1 MCYSDV
7 YQGLSMRRA
16 KIIATL
22 GPASDT
28 VEKIKELIL
37 AGMDVARVNMSHG
50 THDGHAKVISNIRE
64 ASKISGK
71 EVGVLLDLQGPKIR
85 VDKVGQPLELQN
97 GEEWVIGQS
106 KLATDKKY
114 SKYKDKF
121 IPTIYENLV
130 EDCHDGA
137 RILFDDGLIS
147 AEAIERDGDVY
158 KIKILVGGKL
168 KSNKGIN
175 LPDCD
180 VSAPS
185 FTEKDRKDL
194 MFGLG
199 EGVDFIALSFV
210 RKRKDVQEVKSILHS
225 LKKTTPV
232 IAKIEKPQAIDNL
245 DEIMKSADIVMV
257 ARGDMGVEVGNHQ
270 VPGIQKLII
279 QKCNQTGTPVITATQ
294 MLESMTENPTPTRAE
309 ASDVANAVWDGTDAV
324 MLSGESAAG
333 KYPIEAVTMMDQI
346 VIEAEKTPKERPF
359 LRHLDLSNV
368 NAAVMVAA
376 SMIAEKVHAAKILS
390 VTESGNSCQKI
401 AKFRP
406 SADVLGVTNNI
417 DTVRRISLYWGIQPY
432 YLVNYRADS
441 FNFQKDVLQK
451 VKVDLT
457 LKNGDK
463 LVITRGDGRFFS
475 HGSSNSVKVHTIKDS
490 PKILGGSDGV
500 DIGRD
505 DKKRILLD
513 TNLCAGCQ
521 NCINICPHDIWT
533 VSDDEEKRTIIDSNK
548 IGACTMDNQCVEACP
563 TGSIEILPNFQG

>member
-1 MCYSDV
+1 
-7 YQGLSMRRA
+7 MRRA
-16 KIIATL
+16 KIVATL
-22 GPASDT
+22 GPSSDT
-28 VEKIKELIL
+28 VEKIKELIE
-37 AGMDVARVNMSHG
+37 AGLDVARVNMSHG
-50 THDGHAKVISNIRE
+50 THEGHSKVISNIRE
-64 ASKISGK
+64 ASKLAGK

-85 VDKVGQPLELQN
+85 VDKVATPLELKD

-106 KLATDKKY
+106 DFENDKKY
-114 SKYKDKF
+114 SKYKGKF
-121 IPTIYENLV
+121 IPTIYKDLV
-130 EDCHDGA
+130 EDCHEGA

-158 KIKILVGGKL
+158 KIKILIGGKL

-185 FTEKDRKDL
+185 FTDKDRKDL

-199 EGVDFIALSFV
+199 EGVDFVALSFV
-210 RKRKDVQEVKSILHS
+210 RKKEDVQEVKAILHS

-245 DEIMKSADIVMV
+245 EEIMESADIIMV

-270 VPGIQKLII
+270 VPSLQKKII
-279 QKCNQTGTPVITATQ
+279 QTCNAVGVPVITATQ

-333 KYPIEAVTMMDQI
+333 KYPVETVKMMNKI
-346 VIEAEKTPKERPF
+346 VLEAEKTPKERPF
-359 LRHLDLSNV
+359 LRDLDLSNV

-376 SMIAEKVHAAKILS
+376 SMMAEKINASKILS
-390 VTESGNSCQKI
+390 VTESGNSCLKV

-406 SADVLGVTNNI
+406 STEVLGVTNKI

-432 YLVNYRADS
+432 YLVNYKADS
-441 FNFQKDVLQK
+441 FNFQKDVLHK
-451 VKVDLT
+451 VKDDLN

-475 HGSSNSVKVHTIKDS
+475 HGSSNSVKIHTIKDR
-490 PKILGGSDGV
+490 PKILGGSDGLE
-500 DIGRD
+500 IARD

-521 NCINICPHDIWT
+521 NCITVCPHDIWT
-533 VSDDEEKRTIIDSNK
+533 VSKDDERRTIINESK
-548 IGACTMDNQCVEACP
+548 IQACTMDNQCVDACP